1 LSVAGASA
9 GAAGVSAGAAGAS
22 AGAAG
27 ASAGAS
33 GVAGVV
39 AAAAESVVVVSVS
52 LAVLLQAVKANA
64 AIAITNNFFI
74 FFYFII
80 KIGCKFIDIL
90 LNKKLG
96 THKISTNCT
105 VFTTL
110 FVWNTFHDRSVS
122 DISFLSLVL

>member
-27 ASAGAS
+27 VSAGVS
-33 GVAGVV
+33 VGVAGVAS
-39 AAAAESVVVVSVS
+39 AAVVSVVVVSPS

-74 FFYFII
+74 LFYFII

-105 VFTTL
+105 VFMTL
-110 FVWNTFHDRSVS
+110 SAWHTFRGRSAS
-122 DISFLSLVL
+122 DISS